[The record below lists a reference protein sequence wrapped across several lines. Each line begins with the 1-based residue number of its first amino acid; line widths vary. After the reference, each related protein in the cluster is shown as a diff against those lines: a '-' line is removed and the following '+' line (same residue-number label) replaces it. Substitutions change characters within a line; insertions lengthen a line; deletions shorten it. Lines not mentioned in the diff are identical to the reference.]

1 MFFLQIQLF
10 TINDPLD
17 TLERF
22 DLNLS
27 QNYSNLLKDGKFS
40 DVKIVVDGSEMS
52 AHKAVLSARSPVF
65 NAMFE
70 TEMLESREN
79 LIRIEDFSKEVVE
92 ELLKFIYS
100 GKVSNLAKVAKD
112 LLSAADKYE
121 LPQLSELC
129 EQFLMSDLSVESAP
143 EILVLSHLHKA
154 VKLKSVVIDF
164 IITNRKE
171 VMKTEN
177 WNLIRQQSDLM
188 EELFKALSNQ
198 FDKYGVYVN

>member
-1 MFFLQIQLF
+1 M
-10 TINDPLD
+10 
-17 TLERF
+17 
-22 DLNLS
+22 
-27 QNYSNLLKDGKFS
+27 
-40 DVKIVVDGSEMS
+40 VDGTELK

-70 TEMLESREN
+70 IEMLENREN

-100 GKVSNLAKVAKD
+100 GKVNNLAKVAKD

-154 VKLKSVVIDF
+154 VKLKSVVVDF

-177 WNLIRQQSDLM
+177 WNLIRKQSDLM

-198 FDKYGVYVN
+198 FDKFGVYVN